1 MNTYSVSMKSPTSSD
16 RPADNTDN
24 DKEESARLGL
34 PSSSLTPDSSVLMA
48 HKDVAPHTKG
58 RTNHVQTSAE
68 PAKENGMK
76 REKKKNDN
84 VPTTVVCVKG
94 GGSSQQQSKD
104 QVLRPHLGFCFAH
117 FVLYL
122 SCVALLNEN

>member
-1 MNTYSVSMKSPTSSD
+1 MGVSLAFCVSLLRVGYVQMNTYSVSMKNPTSSD

-68 PAKENGMK
+68 PA
-76 REKKKNDN
+76 
-84 VPTTVVCVKG
+84 
-94 GGSSQQQSKD
+94 
-104 QVLRPHLGFCFAH
+104 
-117 FVLYL
+117 
-122 SCVALLNEN
+122 